1 MAERITLTIDDQIR
15 RMQDEVVK
23 ANEKY
28 DTKIA
33 VLEELMAKKRAMQN
47 EELLKLFEN
56 SNRSYE
62 EVAEFLKS
70 GMTEEQLAKSAQKRR
85 RRKPKKQV

>member
-1 MAERITLTIDDQIR
+1 MAERTTLTIDDKIR
-15 RMQDEVVK
+15 RAQDEVVK
-23 ANEKY
+23 AKEKY

-85 RRKPKKQV
+85 GRKQKK

>member
-1 MAERITLTIDDQIR
+1 MAERITLTIDDKIR
-15 RMQDEVVK
+15 RAQNDVVK
-23 ANEKY
+23 AKEKY
-28 DTKIA
+28 DAKIA

-56 SNRSYE
+56 SNRSYD

-70 GMTEEQLAKSAQKRR
+70 GMTEEQLAKSTQKRR
-85 RRKPKKQV
+85 GRKPKKQV

>member
-1 MAERITLTIDDQIR
+1 MAERNTLTIEDKIKR
-15 RMQDEVVK
+15 AQDEVVK
-23 ANEKY
+23 AKEKY
-28 DTKIA
+28 DSKVA
-33 VLEELMAKKRAMQN
+33 VLEGLMAKKRAMQN

-70 GMTEEQLAKSAQKRR
+70 GMTEEQLAKSTQKRR
-85 RRKPKKQV
+85 GRKPKK

>member
-1 MAERITLTIDDQIR
+1 MKIDDKIR
-15 RMQDEVVK
+15 RAQDEVVK
-23 ANEKY
+23 AKEKY

-70 GMTEEQLAKSAQKRR
+70 GMTEEQLAKSTQKR
-85 RRKPKKQV
+85 

>member
-1 MAERITLTIDDQIR
+1 MAERNTLTIDDKIKR
-15 RMQDEVVK
+15 AQDEVVK
-23 ANEKY
+23 AKEKY
-28 DTKIA
+28 DAKIA

-70 GMTEEQLAKSAQKRR
+70 GMTEEQLAKSVQKRR
-85 RRKPKKQV
+85 GRKPKK

>member
-1 MAERITLTIDDQIR
+1 MAERNTLTIDDKIKSA
-15 RMQDEVVK
+15 QDEVVK
-23 ANEKY
+23 AKEKY
-28 DTKIA
+28 DSKVA
-33 VLEELMAKKRAMQN
+33 VLEGLMAKKRAMQN

-70 GMTEEQLAKSAQKRR
+70 GMTEEQLAKSTQKRR
-85 RRKPKKQV
+85 GRKPKK

>member
-1 MAERITLTIDDQIR
+1 MAERNTLTIDDKIKR
-15 RMQDEVVK
+15 AQDEVVK
-23 ANEKY
+23 AKEKY
-28 DTKIA
+28 DSKVA
-33 VLEELMAKKRAMQN
+33 VLEGLMAKKRAMQN

-70 GMTEEQLAKSAQKRR
+70 GMTEEQLAKSTQKRR
-85 RRKPKKQV
+85 GRKPKK

>member
-1 MAERITLTIDDQIR
+1 MIDYSI
-15 RMQDEVVK
+15 VG
-23 ANEKY
+23 
-28 DTKIA
+28 
-33 VLEELMAKKRAMQN
+33 LFLLMAKNRAMQN

-70 GMTEEQLAKSAQKRR
+70 
-85 RRKPKKQV
+85 

>member
-1 MAERITLTIDDQIR
+1 MAERNTLTIDDKIKR
-15 RMQDEVVK
+15 AQDEVVK
-23 ANEKY
+23 AKEKY
-28 DTKIA
+28 DSKIA

-70 GMTEEQLAKSAQKRR
+70 GMTEEQLAKSTQKRR
-85 RRKPKKQV
+85 GRKPKK